1 MTALVALSISIA
13 LLGGIATWLALG
25 PLSGLVLIW
34 TIFISW
40 GAFFALGA
48 DKNAIKNII
57 VCALFGIICAWA
69 TALAILSIPLAET
82 LTLPVWAGLA
92 VAISALIF
100 CLAAH
105 LPLLSTIPATVFG
118 YASTFAYILQTKGQ
132 LSIEALTTF
141 NLSNSI
147 IIIGLSIILGSLFG
161 FASAHLGGILTI
173 KNEQAS

>member
-13 LLGGIATWLALG
+13 LLGGVATWLALG

-57 VCALFGIICAWA
+57 ICASFGILCAWA
-69 TALAILSIPLAET
+69 TAFSILSIPLAET
-82 LTLPVWAGLA
+82 LTLPVWGGIA
-92 VAISALIF
+92 VGISALIF

-118 YASTFAYILQTKGQ
+118 YASTFAYILQTKNQ

-141 NLSNSI
+141 SSSNSI
-147 IIIGLSIILGSLFG
+147 IIIGLSIIVGTIFG
-161 FASAHLGGILTI
+161 FASGKLAGILTA
-173 KNEQAS
+173 KSE